1 MMDYFEKGRVA
12 EQSANM
18 DKTVM
23 NLKGKRLLILGGS
36 RISCEIIRHARAMGV
51 VTGVTD
57 WYSLDRSPAKQMA
70 DEAYYVSTS
79 DIDAIEKLVRDNK
92 FDGIITGFTDSVLP
106 YYAEICERVGFPS
119 YGTRKQ
125 FEIFIDKQKYK
136 KLMHDFDVPTIP
148 EYAIS
153 IDQFEESVADVIYPV
168 IVKPSES
175 SGARGISVC
184 YSKDE
189 LRDAIRIA
197 SDTSES
203 DEILVERYIDE
214 PEATIFWL
222 FVDGKYY
229 VMMVGNR
236 HVKHNQEGVIP
247 LPVGYTYPSA
257 VQPRFLAETAPKM
270 EKMFRSI
277 GIKDG
282 MMFMQSKI
290 VDGECWVYDIGY
302 RLTGSLEYINLNEMC
317 GYNPMDMLIRFAL
330 TGNVGEPEIEK
341 KVDPYFGGK
350 YTYNVS
356 LLCKPGKIAKITGI
370 TEIENL
376 SGVIRVVIAH
386 PEGDEITQ
394 KMKGLLSQITI
405 RILGKADSIEQLKK
419 EMLEIQRIVHVISDQ
434 GEEMI
439 LPGIEDSDYEGTVYV
454 QEQCEEGCC
463 YRSNWIFG

>member
-1 MMDYFEKGRVA
+1 
-12 EQSANM
+12 
-18 DKTVM
+18 M

-36 RISCEIIRHARAMGV
+36 RISCEIIRHARAMGI

-57 WYSLDRSPAKQMA
+57 WYALDRSPAKQMA

-79 DIDAIEKLVRDNK
+79 DIDAMVTLIKEKK
-92 FDGIITGFTDSVLP
+92 FDGVITGFTDSVLP
-106 YYAEICERVGFPS
+106 YYAEMCERVKLPA
-119 YGTRKQ
+119 YGTKEQ
-125 FEIFIDKQKYK
+125 FEVFIDKQKYK
-136 KLMHDFDVPTIP
+136 KLMREFDVPTIP
-148 EYAIS
+148 EYL
-153 IDQFEESVADVIYPV
+153 IDIDNFDETTADIVYPV

-184 YSKDE
+184 HSKNE
-189 LRDAIRIA
+189 LHTAMDFAA
-197 SDTSES
+197 QTSETK
-203 DEILVERYIDE
+203 EIIVERYIDE

-222 FVDGKYY
+222 FVDGQYY
-229 VMMVGNR
+229 VMMIGNR

-247 LPVGYTYPSA
+247 LPAGYTYPSY

-277 GIKDG
+277 GIKNG

-317 GYNPMDMLIRFAL
+317 GYDPMDMMIRFAL
-330 TGNVGEPEIEK
+330 TGDMGEPEIGQ

-356 LLCKPGKIAKITGI
+356 LLCKPGKIAKITGLE
-370 TEIENL
+370 EIKKL
-376 SGVIRVVIAH
+376 PGVIKVVVAH

-394 KMKGLLSQITI
+394 RMRGLLAQITV
-405 RILGKADSIEQLKK
+405 RILGKADSIERMKT
-419 EMLEIQRIVHVISDQ
+419 EMLEIQRLAHVISDE

-439 LPGIEDSDYEGTVYV
+439 LPGMEESDYIGTIY
-454 QEQCEEGCC
+454 E
-463 YRSNWIFG
+463 